1 MVTATADP
9 VVAAPSAIT
18 RSAAALAVAA
28 VVEVVL
34 WLVLSLSNGRTV
46 GLLLAEH
53 ELNAAVVTVS
63 FGITAFVV
71 LRRSPRH
78 SIGWLF
84 AVIAQLEGLSL
95 LGTAYSGHS
104 PALVG
109 SAAAGWIGGLLW
121 FPGLLAAASL
131 LTPLFPDGT
140 ASGIRKILIWAG
152 VLATVGSTVLIALS
166 PQLYPGNLTA
176 LSEPWGSRSANAAF
190 VGIMV
195 ALAVGAAGAVLL
207 AIRMWRVTGV
217 ERRRLAWFFAAFTV
231 VALVSTLPVGVVVQL
246 LGTAFLPFALGMAM
260 LRYGLYDGDRLL
272 NRTLVYGVLTVLVAA
287 TFGLGVGL
295 VSSAVGGTTA
305 GAVIAAVAIAIGLAP
320 ARNVVQH
327 GVDRLLY
334 GQRRDPYAVLTDLG
348 RHVSAAVAPG
358 EVLTIVCRELA
369 TTLRLPYAAITL
381 TTDQMPVAAHGSP
394 FDSTARIP
402 LTYAGAPV
410 GRLDVDAVR
419 RHQLDPAEERLLG
432 DFAQQAAT
440 AAHATGLARELRLSH
455 DRLSSAR
462 DQERHRIRRDLHDQL
477 APALAGVALGI
488 GAARRAVAPRDPRT
502 GDLLEKLR
510 AEVRDSLDDVKL
522 LVADLRPTTLERYG
536 LLDALRQH
544 AAAVSSDT
552 FVTSV
557 AAAAGPITVLP
568 SRVAV
573 AAYRIAL
580 EAVANASRHSGAT
593 ACRVTL
599 EVDGDVLRL
608 TVSDNGVGL
617 PLVYR
622 QRGLGLRSMT
632 ERAAELGGRCLI
644 TAAVPQGTLIDA
656 TLPLA
661 TSCED
666 GARDAED
673 GAP

>member
-78 SIGWLF
+78 SVGWLF

-121 FPGLLAAASL
+121 FPGLVAAASL

-140 ASGIRKILIWAG
+140 ASGIRKILVWAG
-152 VLATVGSTVLIALS
+152 VFATVGSTVLIALS

-176 LSEPWGSRSANAAF
+176 LSEPWGSRCANAAY

-207 AIRMWRVTGV
+207 AVRMWRVTGV
-217 ERRRLAWFFAAFTV
+217 ERRR
-231 VALVSTLPVGVVVQL
+231 S
-246 LGTAFLPFALGMAM
+246 AFLPFALGMAM

-305 GAVIAAVAIAIGLAP
+305 GAVIAAIAIAIGLAP

-381 TTDQMPVAAHGSP
+381 TTDRMPVAAHGSP
-394 FDSTARIP
+394 LDTTARIP

-522 LVADLRPTTLERYG
+522 LVADLRPTILERYG

-599 EVDGDVLRL
+599 EVDGNVLRL

-632 ERAAELGGRCLI
+632 ERAAELGGRCVI
-644 TAAVPQGTLIDA
+644 TAAVPHGTLIEA

-666 GARDAED
+666 GARDADD